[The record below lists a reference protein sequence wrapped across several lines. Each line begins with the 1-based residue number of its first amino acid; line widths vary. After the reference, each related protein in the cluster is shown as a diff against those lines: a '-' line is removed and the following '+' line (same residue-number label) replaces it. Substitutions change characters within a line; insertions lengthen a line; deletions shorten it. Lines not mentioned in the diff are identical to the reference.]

1 MLFTKM
7 HGTANDYV
15 VVSALAGPPP
25 TDVERLARDACDR
38 RRGIGADGLVVLV
51 PHPGADAEMR
61 MHNPDGSYS
70 AMCGNA
76 LRCVGKF
83 LYERAG
89 LRKPRLNVV
98 TGERRVTLD
107 LSIEADRVVRVAA
120 DLGSPAFAPAE
131 VPTTLG
137 ADGQGFVRDAPLE
150 VAGHT
155 LRFTCVSMGNPHAVT
170 FRAAGE
176 PEPDVLGLGPL
187 VEHHAAFPQRTN
199 VEFVEVLSRS
209 RLRQR
214 TWERGAGET
223 LACGSGACAVAVAAS
238 LGGLAERRVTIE
250 LLGGEVEVEWREG
263 DGHVV
268 LAGPAVEVFRGEWG
282 VAAERIWTAL

>member
-1 MLFTKM
+1 MQFTKM

-15 VVSALAGPPP
+15 VVSALEDPAPS
-25 TDVERLARDACDR
+25 DVERLAREVCDR
-38 RRGIGADGLVVLV
+38 HRGVGADGFVVLL
-51 PHPGADAEMR
+51 PSPGADAEMR

-83 LYERAG
+83 LYEREA
-89 LRKPRLNVV
+89 LRKPQLTVV

-107 LSIEADRVVRVAA
+107 LTIEGKTVTSVAA
-120 DLGSPAFAPAE
+120 DLGPPAFAPAE
-131 VPTTLG
+131 VPTTLAPDEHG
-137 ADGQGFVRDAPLE
+137 RVVAAPLE
-150 VAGHT
+150 VAGEL
-155 LRFTCVSMGNPHAVT
+155 LRFTCISMGNPHAVT
-170 FRAAGE
+170 FRAAGA
-176 PEPDVLGLGPL
+176 PEPDVLRIGPQ
-187 VEHHAAFPQRTN
+187 VEHHPAFPQRTN
-199 VEFVEVLSRS
+199 VEFVEVLSRT

-214 TWERGAGET
+214 TWERGVGET

-238 LGGLAERRVTIE
+238 VNGLADRRVTIE
-250 LLGGEVEVEWREG
+250 LLGGEVEVEWRQA

-282 VAAERIWTAL
+282 DQLTQ